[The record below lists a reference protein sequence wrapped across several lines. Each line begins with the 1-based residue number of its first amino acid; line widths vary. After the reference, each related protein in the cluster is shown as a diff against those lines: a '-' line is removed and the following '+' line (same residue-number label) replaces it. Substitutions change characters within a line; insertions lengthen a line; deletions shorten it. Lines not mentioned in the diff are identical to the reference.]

1 MQTLHLEIQNELK
14 DALLA
19 FLKLLPPSAVR
30 IYEDD
35 DTTFGP
41 EDEASFIKAMEE
53 KRQGQSVGLDE
64 LKQNPYIKK
73 CSIVEKYAFAL

>member
-1 MQTLHLEIQNELK
+1 MQTVHLEIQNDLK

-35 DTTFGP
+35 DTTFTKD
-41 EDEASFIKAMEE
+41 DEIAFNKAMDE
-53 KRQGQSVGLDE
+53 KKKGQTVGFDE
-64 LKQNPYIKK
+64 LKR
-73 CSIVEKYAFAL
+73 KYL